1 MTGPDAE
8 RALGALRAD
17 WGDAYVISYDDAPG
31 TGRPEWR
38 AWRLDKIGVMLAAAT
53 PDELDT
59 AIRADRGARSA
70 Q

>member
-31 TGRPEWR
+31 TGRPGWR
-38 AWRLDKIGVMLAAAT
+38 AWRLDTIGVVLAAAT

-70 Q
+70 R